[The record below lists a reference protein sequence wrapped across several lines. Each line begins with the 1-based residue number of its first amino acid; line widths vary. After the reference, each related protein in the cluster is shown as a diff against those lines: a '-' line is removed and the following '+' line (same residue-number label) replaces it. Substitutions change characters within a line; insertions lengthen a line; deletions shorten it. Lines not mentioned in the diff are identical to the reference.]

1 MLLPSPQHP
10 GMSACACYRCGGVDH
25 PLATIPSGLADLP
38 ARASH
43 QLVLRINRI
52 KGAAM
57 PSGKPS
63 GRSAGTR
70 INRIGRAL
78 LLILATLRIG
88 GRTIQLRA
96 IRGVHQL
103 HPKKY
108 RRMHGIS
115 AMVVTSLV
123 FAFLLDAVFISSPL

>member
-1 MLLPSPQHP
+1 MLRL
-10 GMSACACYRCGGVDH
+10 RGVNR
-25 PLATIPSGLADLP
+25 LFATTPSGPADLP

-57 PSGKPS
+57 PSGRE
-63 GRSAGTR
+63 RSEGGAMTQP
-70 INRIGRAL
+70 INRTGRAL

-88 GRTIQLRA
+88 GRTIQLHL
-96 IRGVHQL
+96 IRFVHQL
-103 HPKKY
+103 HPRKY
-108 RRMHGIS
+108 RRMHDIS
-115 AMVVTSLV
+115 AMAVTSLV

>member
-1 MLLPSPQHP
+1 MLRL
-10 GMSACACYRCGGVDH
+10 RGVNR
-25 PLATIPSGLADLP
+25 LFATTPSGPADLP

-57 PSGKPS
+57 PSGRE
-63 GRSAGTR
+63 RSEGGTVTQA

-88 GRTIQLRA
+88 GRTIQLRVT
-96 IRGVHQL
+96 RGVHPL
-103 HPKKY
+103 HLMSY
-108 RRMHGIS
+108 R
-115 AMVVTSLV
+115 
-123 FAFLLDAVFISSPL
+123 

>member
-1 MLLPSPQHP
+1 L
-10 GMSACACYRCGGVDH
+10 RGVNH

-57 PSGKPS
+57 PSGRE
-63 GRSAGTR
+63 RSEGGIMTQP
-70 INRIGRAL
+70 ITRIGRAL

-96 IRGVHQL
+96 IRGVHPL
-103 HPKKY
+103 HLRKY
-108 RRMHGIS
+108 RRMHGIN
-115 AMVVTSLV
+115 AMAVISLV
-123 FAFLLDAVFISSPL
+123 SVFRLAVVFILNPP